1 MKKFLFSISIFVSTH
16 PIFAEIRL
24 ASFCIGEVSVHS
36 NLEQIA
42 DLIQSHDFLAIQGFR
57 EAEIIDPLI
66 SILFRRGDYYKFLT
80 SKPTGNNDWRY
91 AFAWRNSK
99 IQISSPP
106 IFIDT
111 QFEHQVLKA
120 TFRSKNF
127 KFTAINFQGLSTE
140 ENYSELSNIY
150 HELKI
155 QTTDELDVVFFTAL
169 PSINLPNLNSLSQV
183 VPQNRRK
190 YLAGQQLF
198 PAIYLNKKSTREFT
212 GKTQQID
219 PEKLILN
226 NKNSSLNPSLG
237 WAEFDNKLIDDD
249 PLQSLIENHTWG
261 KIKNTPRRI
270 KNFVK

>member
-1 MKKFLFSISIFVSTH
+1 M
-16 PIFAEIRL
+16 
-24 ASFCIGEVSVHS
+24 
-36 NLEQIA
+36 
-42 DLIQSHDFLAIQGFR
+42 
-57 EAEIIDPLI
+57 
-66 SILFRRGDYYKFLT
+66 
-80 SKPTGNNDWRY
+80 
-91 AFAWRNSK
+91 
-99 IQISSPP
+99 
-106 IFIDT
+106 
-111 QFEHQVLKA
+111 KA

-150 HELKI
+150 HDLKI
-155 QTTDELDVVFFTAL
+155 QTNDELDVVFFTAL

-183 VPQNRRK
+183 VPQNRSK
-190 YLAGQQLF
+190 YLAGQRLF

-219 PEKLILN
+219 PEKLIFN

-261 KIKNTPRRI
+261 KIKSPLRKI